1 MFIDSVQPTNNISCK
16 ARLLYDPQTMEIVK
30 RMACVAPLA
39 LWTAL
44 NLLERSP
51 KKDTIALRCEQHY
64 DTAKKTSSEFYSAQN
79 VITKAEIPL
88 HNGKNIKNTCV
99 DAVETF
105 CDYISKPHKV
115 LFMNATD
122 VFKKDLGESGTKKDQ
137 AKNPYELAIV
147 QQKSWL
153 M

>member
-79 VITKAEIPL
+79 VFTKAEIPL

-115 LFMNATD
+115 LFSDAKELYKTD
-122 VFKKDLGESGTKKDQ
+122 FNQPV
-137 AKNPYELAIV
+137 AKNNAKSPYELAIKG
-147 QQKSWL
+147 QTSWL

>member
-79 VITKAEIPL
+79 VFTKAEILITEIHCIQCSNLNANLKP
-88 HNGKNIKNTCV
+88 
-99 DAVETF
+99 TF
-105 CDYISKPHKV
+105 QSLGCIHHP
-115 LFMNATD
+115 
-122 VFKKDLGESGTKKDQ
+122 KKQ
-137 AKNPYELAIV
+137 
-147 QQKSWL
+147 
-153 M
+153 